1 MQLVTVVLT
10 EFWSFRMAMP
20 STPTYIARLGE
31 LRHKSPRVAKLT
43 ARIAAAIKPER
54 QSLESEDLERVLFD
68 HANAIAHQIPSCTI
82 RLSVWL
88 NLLARDEVKVLE
100 HRDVAIFVNEAATLG
115 GASGMLTG

>member
-1 MQLVTVVLT
+1 
-10 EFWSFRMAMP
+10 MAMP
-20 STPTYIARLGE
+20 HTPTFIQLLGE

-54 QSLESEDLERVLFD
+54 QALSSDDLERVLFD
-68 HANAIAHQIPSCTI
+68 HADAIAHQLPSCTI

-88 NLLARDEVKVLE
+88 NLLAVGEVKVLE